1 MTKRVRRYPAQRL
14 ADHLHLTMWQML
26 DQIGVNRSTAASIRD
41 RGFSEI
47 QADRACTKLG
57 LSPYEVWP
65 ELRDDIIAEESGL
78 PEVTVLHAFVRCLE
92 CGRSLSFSQP
102 RVAADGTHGAALGV
116 CVEGHRNT
124 MRVELE
130 VA

>member
-1 MTKRVRRYPAQRL
+1 MTTRVRRYPAQRL
-14 ADHLHLTMWQML
+14 ADRLHLTLWQMF
-26 DQIGVNRSTAASIRD
+26 DEIGVHGSSAASIRD
-41 RGFSEI
+41 LGFSEI
-47 QADRACTKLG
+47 QADKACTKVG

-65 ELRDDIIAEESGL
+65 EMRDDIITEESGL
-78 PEVTVLHAFVRCLE
+78 PEVAVLHAFVRCLE
-92 CGRSLSFSQP
+92 CGRALSFSEP